1 MASMEDRDNRSGA
14 AHERSLSGH
23 ADLLTIDDFITY
35 WAAERPGTTVLEQ
48 DGRKTTFAELEEL
61 SRRTAAA
68 LSKVGVARGDR
79 IAWLGKNSDF
89 YFQLLFS
96 AARAGI
102 VMVPIGWRLAIPE
115 IEFILSDTRVKLLV
129 VGESFAGVA
138 HEAAARLDDPP
149 TVVTSG
155 EARTLFASAPADP
168 VVAAAPDD
176 PVLQLYTSGTTG
188 KPKGALVSARN
199 LFGLRAPALGA
210 GLPWQMYDEDEAL
223 LVCMPCA
230 HIGGTGL
237 AMMCLANG
245 IRGIIQAEFAPET
258 CLEGIQQGATRLFI
272 VPAALQMVIHH
283 PRASDTDFSRLKYVM
298 YGAAPIPLELLRK
311 SMETMTGAKFL
322 QCYGST
328 ETSGTIVMLPP
339 EDHSIAGTP
348 RMRSAGKALPGVELK
363 IVDGGGQELP
373 RGHIGEIVTRSSSNM
388 LGYWQLPEATCAT
401 VTDDGW
407 LHTGDA
413 ACMDEDGYIY
423 LQDRLKDM
431 IITGGENVY
440 PAEVENA
447 IYGHPD
453 VAEVAVIG
461 VPDSRWG
468 EAVKACVVPKS
479 GHEVDAGSV
488 IAWARE
494 RIAPFKVPKSV
505 DVIPELPRNTSGKI
519 LRRELREPYWS
530 NHARRVN

>member
-1 MASMEDRDNRSGA
+1 MADGGKRSA
-14 AHERSLSGH
+14 ATPDTGPFGH
-23 ADLLTIDDFITY
+23 ANLLTVDEFITY

-48 DGRKTTFAELEEL
+48 DGRKTTFAELDEL
-61 SRRTAAA
+61 SRRTVAA
-68 LSKVGVARGDR
+68 LGKAGVVRGDR

-89 YFQLLFS
+89 YLQLLFS

-102 VMVPIGWRLAIPE
+102 VMVPIGWRLAVPE
-115 IEFILSDTRVKLLV
+115 IEFILKDTGAKLLV
-129 VGESFAGVA
+129 VGETFADVA
-138 HEAAARLDDPP
+138 NQAASRLDDPP
-149 TVVTSG
+149 TVVTCE
-155 EARTLFASAPADP
+155 EARELLAAAPADP

-188 KPKGALVSARN
+188 KPKGALVSSRN

-210 GLPWQMYDEDEAL
+210 GLPWQFYDSDEAL

-245 IRGIIQAEFAPET
+245 IRGIVQAEFAPET
-258 CLEGIQQGATRLFI
+258 CLDGIRQGATRLFI
-272 VPAALQMVIHH
+272 VPAALQMVIEH
-283 PRASDTDFSRLKYVM
+283 PKAKDTDFSRLKYVM

-311 SMETMTGAKFL
+311 SLATMTGAEFL

-328 ETSGTIVMLPP
+328 ETSGTIAMLPP
-339 EDHSIAGTP
+339 EEHSVEGNP
-348 RMRSAGKALPGVELK
+348 RMRSAGKALPGVEIK
-363 IVDGGGQELP
+363 IVDTGGRELP
-373 RGHIGEIVTRSSSNM
+373 RGRVGEIVTRSSSNM
-388 LGYWQLPEATCAT
+388 LGYWQLPEATSAT

-413 ACMDEDGYIY
+413 AYMDEDGYIY
-423 LQDRLKDM
+423 LQDRMKDL

-461 VPDSRWG
+461 VPDPKWG

-505 DVIPELPRNTSGKI
+505 DVIRELPRNTSGKI
-519 LRRELREPYWS
+519 LRRSLREPYWS